1 MLIRRH
7 RDLLPLIQ
15 ERDALSVSL
24 AETSAKLLST
34 TERLTVVE
42 AEHIIAARKNAEL
55 AATMVALADE
65 ANTQKK
71 EDVTDPEARE
81 QIDEL
86 ERSLK
91 VSRQRWR
98 IMKGTVSAV
107 VAGSGIDWSRDPELR
122 ELVLEDEGD

>member
-1 MLIRRH
+1 V
-7 RDLLPLIQ
+7 
-15 ERDALSVSL
+15 A
-24 AETSAKLLST
+24 
-34 TERLTVVE
+34 E

-71 EDVTDPEARE
+71 EDINDPEARE

-107 VAGSGIDWSRDPELR
+107 VAGSGIDWSRDPELQ
-122 ELVLEDEGD
+122 ELVLEDDGD